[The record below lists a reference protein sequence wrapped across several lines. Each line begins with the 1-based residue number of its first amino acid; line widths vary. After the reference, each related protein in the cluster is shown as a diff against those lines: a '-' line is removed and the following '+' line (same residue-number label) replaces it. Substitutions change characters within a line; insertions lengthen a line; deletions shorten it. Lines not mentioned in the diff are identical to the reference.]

1 MGEHPPG
8 SGLDAAFA
16 LGGVDASRGTNQ
28 SGVRVYNE
36 RLVLSLVRR
45 HGPLP
50 KADIARMTGLSA
62 MTTTTIMN
70 RLEAEGLLVRQ
81 EKQRGKVGQ
90 PSVPHALNPDG
101 AFSLGLKVG
110 RRSAELVLVDFRG
123 AVRARER
130 DIYRYP
136 DPAGFTAWISRALD
150 RVTGALTRAQRDRI
164 LGVGVAAPFEL
175 WNWEAEVGAPRAVLD
190 AWRSFD
196 VKAEVALITGLDVQ
210 VCNDATAACGAELM
224 VGRGNRYRD
233 FVYVFFGS
241 FLGGGVVLNHQLYPG
256 GSGNAGALGS
266 MPVARLDEGGAL
278 VRPQLLR
285 QASIYLLEKRLLAAG
300 IDPSPIW
307 THPSAWAEFG
317 PHLDAWID
325 EAAKALAPAVIACT
339 AVIDFQAVV
348 IDGAFPDAVR
358 RRLVA
363 AVAAEA
369 EALDREGLTPA
380 AIVEGSVGPDARALG
395 AAMLPLLAGFAPHR
409 DVLLKE
415 ARA

>member
-1 MGEHPPG
+1 MADHPQE
-8 SGLDAAFA
+8 SGLEATFS
-16 LGGVDASRGTNQ
+16 LGASDASRGTNQ
-28 SGVRVYNE
+28 SGVRLYNE

-70 RLEAEGLLVRQ
+70 RLESEGMLVRQ
-81 EKQRGKVGQ
+81 EKQRGRVGQ

-101 AFSLGLKVG
+101 AFSLGLKIG
-110 RRSAELVLVDFRG
+110 RRSAELVLVDFVG
-123 AVRARER
+123 KVRARLRE
-130 DIYRYP
+130 IYRYP
-136 DPAGFTAWISRALD
+136 DPPALTAWIETALGRA
-150 RVTGALTRAQRDRI
+150 TGELTPAQRRRI
-164 LGVGVAAPFEL
+164 LGIGVAAPFEL

-196 VKAEVALITGLDVQ
+196 VKAQVARISGLDVQ

-224 VGRGNRYRD
+224 VGRGGRYRD
-233 FVYVFFGS
+233 FAYVFFGS
-241 FLGGGVVLNHQLYPG
+241 FVGGGVVLNGQLYPG

-266 MPVARLDEGGAL
+266 MPVARLDPRGAL

-307 THPSAWAEFG
+307 TRPSEWAEFG

-339 AVIDFQAVV
+339 AVIDFQAVI

-363 AVAAEA
+363 AVATEA
-369 EALDREGLTPA
+369 ETLDREGLTPA
-380 AIVEGSVGPDARALG
+380 AIVEGAVGPDARALG
-395 AAMLPLLAGFAPHR
+395 AAMLPLLSGFAPHR

-415 ARA
+415 TRA